1 MIGVSFG
8 ELMLVC
14 VGLGV
19 AFVSLWWVLAV
30 RRVHKAETQKH
41 AGVITCRICSVRY
54 EPSSGDVSVCP
65 ACGTPNE
72 LQPPGII

>member
-19 AFVSLWWVLAV
+19 VFVSVWWALAV
-30 RRVHKAETQKH
+30 HRVSRAETQKH

-54 EPSSGDVSVCP
+54 EPGHDEVTPCP

-72 LQPPGII
+72 MQPPGII